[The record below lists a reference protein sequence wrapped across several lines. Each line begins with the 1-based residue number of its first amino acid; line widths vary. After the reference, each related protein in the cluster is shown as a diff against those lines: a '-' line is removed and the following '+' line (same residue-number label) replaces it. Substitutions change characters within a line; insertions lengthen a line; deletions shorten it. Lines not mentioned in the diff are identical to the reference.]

1 MGSKKSKRLKKR
13 KTTKSCLI
21 TFHPL
26 RGSHF
31 SGATTTTTTEAAKK
45 LQKREKLQKI
55 KLSEE
60 DRILN

>member
-13 KTTKSCLI
+13 KMTKSCLI

-45 LQKREKLQKI
+45 PTKERKVTK
-55 KLSEE
+55 
-60 DRILN
+60 N

>member
-31 SGATTTTTTEAAKK
+31 SGATTTTTTTTTEAAKK
-45 LQKREKLQKI
+45 TTKERKVTK
-55 KLSEE
+55 
-60 DRILN
+60 N

>member
-13 KTTKSCLI
+13 KMTKSCLI

-31 SGATTTTTTEAAKK
+31 SGATTTTTTTEAAKK
-45 LQKREKLQKI
+45 PTKERKVTK
-55 KLSEE
+55 K
-60 DRILN
+60 

>member
-13 KTTKSCLI
+13 KMTKSCLI

-31 SGATTTTTTEAAKK
+31 SGATTTTTTTTEAAKK
-45 LQKREKLQKI
+45 PTKERKVTK
-55 KLSEE
+55 K
-60 DRILN
+60 